1 MLWGALGLLACASI
15 AFLIYW
21 QSRSKPEPAPGTF
34 PPQLPPSS
42 QAPIPE
48 EAKPPGG
55 DEIHRGKVAIVIDD
69 MGYDRKTFHALMDLG
84 VPLTFSILPGLKY
97 SSAIAT
103 EAKKRSYEIMLHI
116 PMEPE
121 DPAQDPG
128 QGAIRKG
135 MSLDEVRLQT
145 RRDLQAV
152 PFVAGVNNHMGSRVT
167 QDKEAMSAVLEEV
180 RKDGLYF
187 LDSKTSP
194 HSVAYQVA
202 KSMGI
207 PAAERQV
214 FLDDDPDLRQIH
226 QQMDHLEK
234 IAAKRGE
241 AIAIGHPRPHTL
253 QVLKERIPA
262 LRKKGYELVFLSELV
277 ERR

>member
-1 MLWGALGLLACASI
+1 
-15 AFLIYW
+15 
-21 QSRSKPEPAPGTF
+21 
-34 PPQLPPSS
+34 
-42 QAPIPE
+42 
-48 EAKPPGG
+48 
-55 DEIHRGKVAIVIDD
+55 
-69 MGYDRKTFHALMDLG
+69 MGYDRKSFHVLMDLG

-103 EAKKRSYEIMLHI
+103 EAKRRNYEIMLHI

-121 DPAQDPG
+121 DPVQDPG

-135 MSLDEVRLQT
+135 LSPDEVRLQT

-152 PFVAGVNNHMGSRVT
+152 PFIAGVNNHMGSRVT

-180 RKDGLYF
+180 KKDGLYF

-194 HSVAYQVA
+194 DSVAYQVA

-214 FLDDDPDLRQIH
+214 FLDDDPDLLRIH
-226 QQMDHLEK
+226 QQMDNLEK
-234 IAAKRGE
+234 IAARRGE